1 MLNKMPQIVDNL
13 SWNIENGLVNI
24 KIENKGLM
32 NFILQ
37 KTVKKPKISI
47 IHLDEVGSFIWQLI
61 NKDKTIEEIAQE
73 VFRKYENKVAPLY
86 ERLLKYIEILCD
98 YKFIILK

>member
-24 KIENKGLM
+24 KLENKGLI
-32 NFILQ
+32 NYILQ
-37 KTVKKPKISI
+37 KTVKKPKTSI
-47 IHLDEVGSFIWQLI
+47 IHLDEIGSFIWQLI
-61 NKDKTIEEIAQE
+61 NKNKTIEEIAKE
-73 VFRKYENKVAPLY
+73 LYMKYENRVAPLY
-86 ERLLKYIEILCD
+86 ERLLKYIKMLCD